1 MDTRT
6 LISTA
11 HPDSG
16 FAKQGLSVPAVAL
29 GCTSMTPFSSPNHP
43 RYEEMVRTLREV
55 YEAGVSFF
63 DTSEIQGPFTGEEML
78 GKALGNRGVVCTK
91 FGWEIDGT
99 TPNGKLNSK
108 PETIRA
114 SAHGSLQRLQ
124 RDRIEVYMQH
134 RVDPE
139 VPIEDV
145 AGTVGELISTGEVGA
160 LGLCEASPETIR
172 RAHAVCPVSVVQYEY
187 SIWTREPEE
196 QLLDLCAE
204 LDISFMAYSPLGKG
218 FLAGTAQPNDD
229 ASSPRLHRE
238 NYARNREFGAALAK
252 LAADMG
258 RTPASLALGWLLA
271 QRDFI
276 FPVAG
281 STNAERIVANTE
293 TTALTAEEV
302 ERVENL
308 YRGFNIAGNR
318 YTDKHLSYV
327 ERN

>member
-29 GCTSMTPFSSPNHP
+29 GCTSMTPFSSPDHP

-55 YEAGVSFF
+55 YDAGVCFF
-63 DTSEIQGPFTGEEML
+63 DTSEIQGPFTGEEMI

-145 AGTVGELISTGEVGA
+145 AGTVGELISAGEVGA

-187 SIWTREPEE
+187 SIWSREPEE

-238 NYARNREFGAALAK
+238 NFVRNAEFGEALSALASK
-252 LAADMG
+252 FG

-271 QRDFI
+271 RRDFI

-281 STNAERIVANTE
+281 STHPQRVVANAQSK
-293 TTALTAEEV
+293 ALSAHECSSVDELF
-302 ERVENL
+302 EQFEIHGR
-308 YRGFNIAGNR
+308 R
-318 YTDKHLSYV
+318 YTEQHLSYI
-327 ERN
+327 E